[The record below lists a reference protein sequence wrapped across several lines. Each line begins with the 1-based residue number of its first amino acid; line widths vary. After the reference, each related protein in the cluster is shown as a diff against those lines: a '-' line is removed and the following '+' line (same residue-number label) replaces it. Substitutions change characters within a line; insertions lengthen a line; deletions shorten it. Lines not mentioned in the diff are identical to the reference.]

1 MKLTLQAFTLI
12 VLIALPLSAQTSLLP
27 SDTYNGF
34 DVSKS
39 LIPKDEILAGGPPR
53 DGIPAI
59 LKPKFE
65 TAKEAG
71 WLKDEDLVTG
81 IDYGGV
87 QKAYPLRILVWHE
100 AVNDEIGGIP
110 VLVSYCPLCG
120 STVVFRRDISG
131 SPKPLPPDNYPIS
144 RGKTLT
150 FGISGLLYQS
160 DVLFYD
166 HQTESLWS
174 QLEMK
179 AVTGEMIGTKF
190 EIFPSVLA
198 TWKEWKG
205 EHPNTLVLSRD
216 TGFRR
221 DYDRDPYGGYE
232 NSPSVWFHLKHRNS
246 RFHPKEKVFVV
257 VSGDATKAYPLS
269 ELKKVKTPFEDK
281 VGNQSVV
288 IEFRDGSYVKVSDK
302 SGVPVKS
309 FVSYWFA
316 WYTFKPDTLVFTK

>member
-1 MKLTLQAFTLI
+1 MKLSSLAFTPI
-12 VLIALPLSAQTSLLP
+12 ILIALSLSSQTSLFS
-27 SDTYNGF
+27 SDSYNGF
-34 DVSKS
+34 DVSNS

-71 WLKDEDLVTG
+71 WLKDEDLITG
-81 IDYGGV
+81 IDYKGI

-120 STVVFRRDISG
+120 STVVFRRDI
-131 SPKPLPPDNYPIS
+131 
-144 RGKTLT
+144 RGKTFT

-166 HQTESLWS
+166 RQIESLLS

-205 EHPNTLVLSRD
+205 EHPNPLVLSRD
-216 TGFRR
+216 TGFGRN
-221 DYDRDPYGGYE
+221 YDRDPYGGYE
-232 NSPSVWFHLKHRNS
+232 NSPSVWFPIKHRNS
-246 RFHPKEKVFVV
+246 RFHLKEKVLVV
-257 VSGDATKAYPLS
+257 VSGDVTKAYPFS
-269 ELKKVKTPFEDK
+269 ELKKVKTPFEDR
-281 VGNQSVV
+281 VGNQSVI
-288 IEFRDGSYVKVSDK
+288 IEFKDGSYVRASDK
-302 SGVPVKS
+302 SGNPVKS

-316 WYTFKPDTLVFTK
+316 WYTFRPDTIVFTK